1 MTEFAP
7 WIKRFGPDATA
18 VGAAEGAVLVFPHA
32 GGAAAAY
39 RKLAKELSTR
49 GADTYLLQYPCR
61 ADRLAHPPAASIA
74 ELAAQLYA
82 AGDWH
87 AVAPLHLFGHC
98 MGATVAF
105 EFARLAEADDVA
117 VGRLFASAGQ
127 APVTIADSAPLPT
140 TQAGLIADMVDLGG
154 TDPRLLDDDDFVELL
169 VQALQADYR
178 ALDGYH
184 CGPQVRIDADIHA
197 IGGRGDHRVPPEL
210 LQPWATHTRG
220 AFTRTEF
227 DGGHFYLDGH
237 LSDVVRLLSDSE

>member
-117 VGRLFASAGQ
+117 V
-127 APVTIADSAPLPT
+127 D
-140 TQAGLIADMVDLGG
+140 
-154 TDPRLLDDDDFVELL
+154 
-169 VQALQADYR
+169 
-178 ALDGYH
+178 
-184 CGPQVRIDADIHA
+184 RIDVGAGGHRPDRPARRADRVARLHDA
-197 IGGRGDHRVPPEL
+197 AARRRGARDGGR
-210 LQPWATHTRG
+210 A
-220 AFTRTEF
+220 
-227 DGGHFYLDGH
+227 
-237 LSDVVRLLSDSE
+237 